1 MLLKASKISCGYEK
15 TKIVENCDIYLKKGQ
30 IASIVGPNGAG
41 KSTAMKAIF
50 GLLPL
55 FECNV
60 FFNYY
65 HIRN

>member
-1 MLLKASKISCGYEK
+1 MFLNASKISCGYDK
-15 TKIVENCDIYLKKGQ
+15 TKIVENCNIFLKKGQ

-55 FECNV
+55 YEGNV
-60 FFNYY
+60 FLIMKILVN
-65 HIRN
+65 